1 MQRNIVKVLEWNLN
15 FGSYDSVVP
24 ACFVADYIKGY
35 DVVVLTEV
43 KANKE
48 LISMIEALKYD
59 YIISDDQGGFSNQV
73 VIMANRK
80 YKLKRI
86 VGELT
91 NADGKV
97 SPDFLHGIIKVGNKK
112 VNIVGVR
119 VKVKTSNNE
128 DRFMQAKLLRNY
140 ISIIEGPIICTGD
153 FNSGQI
159 RGIDES
165 DYSDVKTLYKY
176 RSRSKELSDLRFYN
190 FHLIKDLIGERFILK
205 ETMGEDNSWGLSE
218 KDGHLFYGLGN
229 RVKNDLLFYSS
240 DLKGISS
247 SYSWDHVRQNEQKYI
262 DMIIKNRR
270 RRGNKVE
277 HGYPDHARLVAELEV

>member
-1 MQRNIVKVLEWNLN
+1 MQRNIIKVLEWNLN

-24 ACFVADYIKGY
+24 ACFVAEYIKGH

-43 KANKE
+43 RANKE
-48 LISMIEALKYD
+48 LISMIEALEYD
-59 YIISDDQGGFSNQV
+59 YIISDDQGEFSNQI
-73 VIMANRK
+73 VIMAKKK

-86 VGELT
+86 VGELI
-91 NADGKV
+91 NADGKLV
-97 SPDFLHGIIKVGNKK
+97 PDFLHGIIKVGNKK

-119 VKVKTSNNE
+119 VKTSNYA
-128 DRFMQAKLLRNY
+128 DRFMQAKLLRSY

-165 DYSDVKTLYKY
+165 AYLDVKTLYKY

-205 ETMGEDNSWGLSE
+205 ETMGEDNSWGLVE
-218 KDGHLFYGLGN
+218 KDGSLIYGLGM

-240 DLKGISS
+240 DIKGISS
-247 SYSWDHVRQNEQKYI
+247 YSWQHVRQNEQKYI

-277 HGYPDHARLVAELEV
+277 HGYPDHARLVAELAV